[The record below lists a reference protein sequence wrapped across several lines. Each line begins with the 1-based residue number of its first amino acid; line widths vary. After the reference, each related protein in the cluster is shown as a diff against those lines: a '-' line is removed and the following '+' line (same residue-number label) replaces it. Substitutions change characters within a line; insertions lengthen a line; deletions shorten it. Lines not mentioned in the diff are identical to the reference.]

1 MTKPRLTG
9 KLNKPIE
16 VILTYP
22 KWSDSDSM
30 MKVNVGE
37 LRRAHTEMVDRLEL
51 LFPHYGIDRTGN
63 AASDFQRLAVCL
75 AGEVFPGF
83 RIKEI
88 DPRRYKHRRS
98 NPLTLLLLL
107 ADMETVKQE
116 KLRRRNRINRII
128 TDIEAVAVLT
138 TDPRFRKEWGD
149 KGGKTLLNW
158 LADARDSAKNPFLSD
173 WNECKS
179 EHKLP
184 WIIAMINWI
193 ARDQSRALR
202 KAVLEKPK
210 RDQPIR
216 KARAASL
223 KLEA

>member
-1 MTKPRLTG
+1 MRKPRPTG
-9 KLNKPIE
+9 KLNQPIK

-22 KWSDSDSM
+22 KWSDPDSM
-30 MKVNVGE
+30 MKINGGE
-37 LRRAHTEMVDRLEL
+37 LRRARAEMIDRLEL
-51 LFPHYGIDRTGN
+51 LFPYYCIDRTGD

-75 AGEVFPGF
+75 AGEAFPGF
-83 RIKEI
+83 RIREV
-88 DPRRYKHRRS
+88 DPRRYQHKRS

-107 ADMETVKQE
+107 ADVEIVKQE
-116 KLRRRNRINRII
+116 KLRGRMNRII
-128 TDIEAVAVLT
+128 TDIEAVEVLT
-138 TDPRFRKEWGD
+138 TQPRFKEEWGD
-149 KGGKTLLNW
+149 KGGKNLLNW

-173 WNECKS
+173 WDECKS

-202 KAVLEKPK
+202 KAALEKQK
-210 RDQPIR
+210 RDQPFR